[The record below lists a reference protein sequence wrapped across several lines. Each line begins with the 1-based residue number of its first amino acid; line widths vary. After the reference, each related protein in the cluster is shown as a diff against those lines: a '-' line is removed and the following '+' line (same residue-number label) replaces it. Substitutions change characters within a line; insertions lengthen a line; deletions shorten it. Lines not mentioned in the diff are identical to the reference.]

1 MGKIKDLDKYLLY
14 DNKHIIYNHDIP
26 MTVSI
31 PLYFKDRKYYGT
43 NNESGNTMFLAIC
56 LIEIGKDSCTLVMPT
71 LIETIPSETIEDDEY
86 IKLIYNKGDIFFVN
100 NYIVQVS
107 VNLYDIFTSFITLGK
122 PIPYLS
128 YENFISIFD
137 NIQILANKKLSKRV
151 DFEFIIAE
159 INRDKKD
166 LNRRYRNSDMTEAPV
181 TISMRNIAYGP
192 NSVSAKIIGSYFN
205 DGLVS
210 SLLVEDDNK
219 PANKIEALLKT

>member
-1 MGKIKDLDKYLLY
+1 MHTNLLD
-14 DNKHIIYNHDIP
+14 DAVIIIDEFGVDPANPRESQHD
-26 MTVSI
+26 
-31 PLYFKDRKYYGT
+31 
-43 NNESGNTMFLAIC
+43 
-56 LIEIGKDSCTLVMPT
+56 TLVP
-71 LIETIPSETIEDDEY
+71 Y
-86 IKLIYNKGDIFFVN
+86 FFLRS
-100 NYIVQVS
+100 IR
-107 VNLYDIFTSFITLGK
+107 
-122 PIPYLS
+122 
-128 YENFISIFD
+128 IFD

-205 DGLVS
+205 DGSVS